1 MPLCMC
7 GHEDHE
13 HAPVVAVNDYCTRC
27 SCERYRERPD
37 YARSTSFTD
46 LPVSQG
52 ARDLYDR
59 LLYEMQHHPDDL
71 DGLLETLA
79 AADEKDVRSLLW
91 ARRTGKL

>member
-1 MPLCMC
+1 MPICMC
-7 GHEDHE
+7 GHEARE
-13 HAPVVAVNDYCTRC
+13 HNDFGVCGIVPCMCMQYA
-27 SCERYRERPD
+27 ERPN
-37 YARSTSFTD
+37 YARTTSFTD